1 MLFRSGEYRFELG
14 RIISFDW
21 AKYNTDIEREF
32 YGGKKEFSYNP
43 VAEKAANGNRN
54 SIHEALQIKLIA
66 DDFPILIYDH
76 GTGEIADFIAISE
89 SADRVTVTL
98 YHIKGSGGVNAGDR
112 VNDVYEVCMQAV
124 KSQSW
129 TPNKNSF
136 AKKVLGRTDDK
147 PNKFLVGNKHLF
159 SQIMSKQ
166 KLIAFSFVIV
176 QPGISADS
184 ISDRISYV
192 LAATDDSLTTNGY
205 EQLKVLGS

>member
-1 MLFRSGEYRFELG
+1 M
-14 RIISFDW
+14 
-21 AKYNTDIEREF
+21 
-32 YGGKKEFSYNP
+32 
-43 VAEKAANGNRN
+43 
-54 SIHEALQIKLIA
+54 
-66 DDFPILIYDH
+66 
-76 GTGEIADFIAISE
+76 
-89 SADRVTVTL
+89 TL
-98 YHIKGSGGVNAGDR
+98 YHIKGSGGANAGDR

-136 AKKVLGRTDDK
+136 TKKVLDRTDDK

-159 SQIMSKQ
+159 SQLMNKQ

-184 ISDRISYV
+184 ISDRISYI